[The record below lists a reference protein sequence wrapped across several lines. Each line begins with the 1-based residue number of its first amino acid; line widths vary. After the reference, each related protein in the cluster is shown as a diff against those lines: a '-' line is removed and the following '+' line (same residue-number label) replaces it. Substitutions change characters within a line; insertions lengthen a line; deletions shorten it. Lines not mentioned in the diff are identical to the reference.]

1 MARGGSR
8 DNNGFRQR
16 ASKTSNDMTKRSMS
30 ITKKEDIDRDFED
43 KIIDWV
49 TFYRRNLHR
58 FIEHYFGLELFL
70 YQKIMI
76 YLMNLSPLVVLIC
89 ARAIAKSYITS
100 VFACAICVLYPN
112 SKVVI
117 TAKLK
122 KTGKMLVS
130 EKIQKELMTNSPNLC
145 REIKDIKTSQNEV
158 EVIFHNGSSII
169 VTPCNDDARGI
180 RSTVLITD

>member
-1 MARGGSR
+1 
-8 DNNGFRQR
+8 
-16 ASKTSNDMTKRSMS
+16 
-30 ITKKEDIDRDFED
+30 
-43 KIIDWV
+43 
-49 TFYRRNLHR
+49 
-58 FIEHYFGLELFL
+58 
-70 YQKIMI
+70 
-76 YLMNLSPLVVLIC
+76 MNLSPLVVLIC